1 MEPEPAD
8 TSEPDAVRAVRVVRP
23 PVTAGLAAFCAVLVA
38 PALLLVAALAG
49 VGGGAL
55 IAICVLAAV
64 LLGVLAVVAHNAVT
78 GALAAVFGLTAVF
91 AAAGLALGARADTAG
106 RTGHPFPLVV
116 GLTLARAE
124 AQFRKHGP
132 VRFVVTKAD
141 YGERGIVLRATG
153 YAPDG
158 TYDPGATISLL
169 IGSKAP
175 ATSAH

>member
-1 MEPEPAD
+1 MD
-8 TSEPDAVRAVRVVRP
+8 TDQAAPREPDAVPAAGVARP
-23 PVTAGLAAFCAVLVA
+23 PVTAGLAALCAVVVA
-38 PALLLVAALAG
+38 PTLLLLAALAG
-49 VGGGAL
+49 LGGGVL
-55 IAICVLAAV
+55 IAICSLAAV
-64 LLGVLAVVAHNAVT
+64 VLGVLAVMARNAVT
-78 GALAAVFGLTAVF
+78 GAIAAVFGLTAVF

-116 GLTLARAE
+116 GLPLARAE

-141 YGERGIVLRATG
+141 YGQRGIVLRATG

-169 IGSKAP
+169 IGSQSP
-175 ATSAH
+175 RAH

>member
-1 MEPEPAD
+1 MEPDPAVG
-8 TSEPDAVRAVRVVRP
+8 SEADAVPAARVVRP
-23 PVTAGLAAFCAVLVA
+23 PATVGLAAFGAVLVA
-38 PALLLVAALAG
+38 PALLVVAALAG
-49 VGGGAL
+49 LGGGVL

-64 LLGVLAVVAHNAVT
+64 VLGVLAVIARNAVT
-78 GALAAVFGLTAVF
+78 GAVAAVFGLTAVF

-132 VRFVVTKAD
+132 VRFMVTKAD

-175 ATSAH
+175 AKRAH